1 MQRLKPILLATLLWL
16 MAVPAVAGDPKSSDV
31 VLFSQPYCPGC
42 LAAKQFF
49 AEQGVA
55 YREFDISTS
64 DAARDT
70 FERLGA
76 QGTPFLLIDGRRV
89 QGFSAPVVA
98 PLLPVVRNGED
109 E

>member
-1 MQRLKPILLATLLWL
+1 MQRLKPILLAMLFWL
-16 MAVPAVAGDPKSSDV
+16 MAVPAVAGDPERSEV

-64 DAARDT
+64 EAARDT
-70 FERLGA
+70 FERLGG
-76 QGTPFLLIDGRRV
+76 QGTPFLLINGRRV
-89 QGFSAPVVA
+89 QGFSEPVVA
-98 PLLPVVRNGED
+98 PLLSEKP
-109 E
+109 